1 MGKRKIKQVRII
13 IFCIITILLI
23 TILLVHNNVLDTTN
37 YEIEIINSTLNN
49 RLRIVHLTDIHDSVF
64 GVNNGNLILEVEE
77 NEPDLIFITGDLV
90 NTNKN
95 ADTSCAKELI
105 AGLVEIAPVYIS
117 LGNQEISLIDEKKI
131 DVINEYESVGATVL
145 NFSYIDTAIKGIKFR
160 IGGIYGYCL
169 PEVYA
174 QEAHLE
180 NESEYLMDFQNTNSL
195 KLLLCHMP
203 VNWVDSF
210 SLYDWDADVVFSG
223 HAHGGQIR
231 IPFVGGLWAPD
242 QGWFPGRLSGVYK
255 TNLDGWKQSRKEIL
269 EYARY
274 MKYDTSY
281 YERQNQYYPSNLVL
295 SRGLGNTDWMPR
307 INNPP
312 EIVVVDL
319 IPEEGEDAKDK

>member
-145 NFSYIDTAIKGIKFR
+145 NFSYIDTAIKGIKCR

>member
-145 NFSYIDTAIKGIKFR
+145 NFSYIDTAIKGIKCR

-203 VNWVDSF
+203 VN
-210 SLYDWDADVVFSG
+210 
-223 HAHGGQIR
+223 
-231 IPFVGGLWAPD
+231 
-242 QGWFPGRLSGVYK
+242 
-255 TNLDGWKQSRKEIL
+255 
-269 EYARY
+269 
-274 MKYDTSY
+274 
-281 YERQNQYYPSNLVL
+281 
-295 SRGLGNTDWMPR
+295 
-307 INNPP
+307 
-312 EIVVVDL
+312 
-319 IPEEGEDAKDK
+319 

>member
-145 NFSYIDTAIKGIKFR
+145 NFSYIDTAIKGIKCR

-281 YERQNQYYPSNLVL
+281 YENHDKYYPSFLVL

-319 IPEEGEDAKDK
+319 IPREDKNAKVK

>member
-145 NFSYIDTAIKGIKFR
+145 NFSYIDTAIKGIKCR

-242 QGWFPGRLSGVYK
+242 QGWFPGKLSGVYK
-255 TNLDGWKQSRKEIL
+255 TNLSGWKQSRKEIL

>member
-1 MGKRKIKQVRII
+1 MVV
-13 IFCIITILLI
+13 FCIITIILVLI
-23 TILLVHNNVLDTTN
+23 YHIYSNDTFDVTN
-37 YEIEIINSTLNN
+37 YELEITNSTLNDK
-49 RLRIVHLTDIHDSVF
+49 LRIVQLTDVHDSVF
-64 GVNNGNLILEVEE
+64 GMHNEKLILEVEAK
-77 NEPDLIFITGDLV
+77 EPDLIFITGDLV

-95 ADTSCAKELI
+95 ADTKYAKQLI
-105 AGLVEIAPVYIS
+105 AELVEIAPVYIS
-117 LGNQEISLIDEKKI
+117 LGNQEMSLIDEKKI
-131 DVINEYESVGATVL
+131 DVIADYESVGASVL
-145 NFSYIDTAIKGIKFR
+145 DFSYIDTKIKGINCR

-169 PEVYA
+169 PESYA
-174 QEAHLE
+174 KEAHRE
-180 NESEYLMDFQNTNSL
+180 NESEYLMDFQNINTL

-210 SLYDWDADVVFSG
+210 SLYDWDVDVVFSG

-231 IPFVGGLWAPD
+231 IPLIGGLWAPD
-242 QGWFPGRLSGVYK
+242 QGWFPGKLSGVYK
-255 TNLDGWKQSRKEIL
+255 TNLSGWKQSRKEIL

-281 YERQNQYYPSNLVL
+281 YENHDKYYPSFLVL

-319 IPEEGEDAKDK
+319 IPREDKNAKVK